1 LFVLNDLDVIP
12 FDSVCR
18 VKFAEKGWI
27 LPVGEENR
35 ATQEYVVVRAASW
48 FPRLADSAGHL
59 FSAHRSSR
67 GQGSKFEPDC
77 KYLLRV
83 SKILLGKDG
92 R

>member
-18 VKFAEKGWI
+18 VKFAEKSWI

-35 ATQEYVVVRAASW
+35 ATQEFVVVRVARW

-59 FSAHRSSR
+59 FLAHRSSR
-67 GQGSKFEPDC
+67 GQGSKFEREC
-77 KYLLRV
+77 KYLFRV
-83 SKILLGKDG
+83 C